1 MSVIHM
7 GQDFLILIPQATHTH
22 THTHSKKKILER
34 KESIR
39 AEKRTLGSLISG
51 RFVAFCVYAVLSTI
65 SLDGGFDDE
74 NKWRSGN
81 LLFIDFSEVSSEFCS
96 DSHSLHLYFVCNS
109 TPLQNNLKCSTLDS
123 LLDTVSYIT

>member
-1 MSVIHM
+1 M
-7 GQDFLILIPQATHTH
+7 GQDFLILIPQATHTLK
-22 THTHSKKKILER
+22 KKKILER

-39 AEKRTLGSLISG
+39 AKKRMLASLISG

-81 LLFIDFSEVSSEFCS
+81 LLFIDFSEELV
-96 DSHSLHLYFVCNS
+96 VNS
-109 TPLQNNLKCSTLDS
+109 VV
-123 LLDTVSYIT
+123 TVIAYICILFIILPPYKIT

>member
-7 GQDFLILIPQATHTH
+7 GQDFLILIPQATHTLK
-22 THTHSKKKILER
+22 KKKILER

-39 AEKRTLGSLISG
+39 AKKRMLASLISG

-81 LLFIDFSEVSSEFCS
+81 LLFIDFSEELVVNSVVTVIAYICILFII
-96 DSHSLHLYFVCNS
+96 LPPYKITWNAQHL
-109 TPLQNNLKCSTLDS
+109 
-123 LLDTVSYIT
+123 TVRYC